1 MVVERTTAAQGGNLP
16 AREKLNIRLQSSSW
30 DPILEFRNTE
40 DGSVQR
46 REYKAEEES
55 QMRSENMWQILSRPE
70 VMHFL
75 NYGGIVEVWL
85 DDLQG

>member
-1 MVVERTTAAQGGNLP
+1 
-16 AREKLNIRLQSSSW
+16 
-30 DPILEFRNTE
+30 
-40 DGSVQR
+40 
-46 REYKAEEES
+46 
-55 QMRSENMWQILSRPE
+55 MWQILSRPE